1 MNLSTDPYATV
12 PADCHADCLHYRP
25 VTGACGHDLKQTLV
39 ADFLAHP
46 AESCPLYSEGEK

>member
-1 MNLSTDPYATV
+1 MNLSTGPDASV
-12 PADCHADCLHYRP
+12 PADCHADCPHYRP